1 MPAGIHIRKCVYES
15 FKADWLTWGLK
26 HFPRDQMPGGSN
38 DNLGAKIFAGCNED
52 KIEGGDS
59 SMQST

>member
-1 MPAGIHIRKCVYES
+1 MYES
-15 FKADWLTWGLK
+15 FKADWLMWGPK

-38 DNLGAKIFAGCNED
+38 DNLGAKISAGCNED